1 MTTANQSEIRRAYLV
16 SVGQYF
22 GGIFKIMLEYKVD
35 TRYTGNSY
43 CSKADSGI
51 KSGASAR
58 TSSYNMH
65 MKRGNY
71 MKKRIAVA
79 LTTLCIT
86 LLTGCGMSAKMEINP
101 DLSGTV
107 SMEVDT
113 TSEEEKQI
121 EQYMNSQQGS
131 TSTTYADMMKEM
143 EFTAN
148 GTKVLNGKEH
158 NSYLLSQQATAED
171 MKSSFLE
178 LTHEKAVLNIA
189 QESQTTGDVNANVN
203 TNLSGLDAYDIR
215 VKFPFVVAKTNGT
228 LQADGQTVVFDILK
242 LYQSG
247 TERIYAMSQSAVE
260 KEGKIEISGVKDKKA
275 YKKNV
280 KLTVS
285 TGGVITSFKVNGKA
299 QTEDSYTTT
308 KDGAYKAE
316 IETAAGTKQ
325 TVIFCVDRKKPTT
338 NVKNNKVYKKNL
350 KITFQDKVSGIKKA
364 TLNGKK
370 IKSGKTIKKNGTYT
384 LKIVDKAG
392 NVKKVKFKIQ
402 K

>member
-1 MTTANQSEIRRAYLV
+1 
-16 SVGQYF
+16 
-22 GGIFKIMLEYKVD
+22 
-35 TRYTGNSY
+35 
-43 CSKADSGI
+43 
-51 KSGASAR
+51 
-58 TSSYNMH
+58 
-65 MKRGNY
+65 
-71 MKKRIAVA
+71 MKKKVLVA

-86 LLTGCGMSAKMEINP
+86 LLTGCGMHAKLEINP

-107 SMEVDT
+107 AMELDT

-131 TSTTYADMMKEM
+131 TSKTYAEIMKEM
-143 EFTAN
+143 KFTAN

-158 NSYLLSQQATAED
+158 NSYLLSQQATAEE

-178 LTHEKAVLNIA
+178 LTHEKAVMNIA
-189 QESQTTGDVNANVN
+189 QESQATGDVNTNVN
-203 TNLSGLDAYDIR
+203 TNLSGLDAYDIS
-215 VKFPFVVAKTNGT
+215 VKLPFVVAKTNGT

-247 TERIYAMSQSAVE
+247 TERIYAMSQSAVAQ
-260 KEGKIEISGVKDKKA
+260 EGAIRISGVKDKKA

-280 KLTVS
+280 KLEVS
-285 TGGVITSFKVNGKA
+285 TGGAITSFKVNGRA
-299 QTEDSYTTT
+299 QAENSYTTT

-338 NVKNNKVYKKNL
+338 NVKNNKVYKKNV
-350 KITFQDKVSGIKKA
+350 KITFQDKLSGMESA

-370 IKSGKTIKKNGTYT
+370 LKSGKTLKKNGTYT
-384 LKIVDKAG
+384 LKLKDKAG
-392 NVKKVKFKIQ
+392 NITKIKFKIQ

>member
-1 MTTANQSEIRRAYLV
+1 
-16 SVGQYF
+16 
-22 GGIFKIMLEYKVD
+22 
-35 TRYTGNSY
+35 
-43 CSKADSGI
+43 
-51 KSGASAR
+51 
-58 TSSYNMH
+58 
-65 MKRGNY
+65 

-101 DLSGTV
+101 DFSGTV

-131 TSTTYADMMKEM
+131 TAKTYAEIMKEM

-158 NSYLLSQQATAED
+158 NSYILSQKASAKE

-178 LTHEKAVLNIA
+178 LTGDKAVMSIA
-189 QESQTTGDVNANVN
+189 QDSQTSTSQIDANM
-203 TNLSGLDAYDIR
+203 TSDLDGLDGYEI
-215 VKFPFVVAKTNGT
+215 VISFPFQVAKTNGEV
-228 LQADGQTVVFDILK
+228 QADGKTVRFDAVK
-242 LYQSG
+242 LVKEK
-247 TERIYAMSQSAVE
+247 TDRIYAMSAKVVAQS
-260 KEGKIEISGVKDKKA
+260 GKIKVSGVKNKGA
-275 YKKNV
+275 YKKLV
-280 KLTVS
+280 TMKVS
-285 TGGVITSFKVNGKA
+285 SPGVITRFRVNGKA
-299 QTEDSYTTT
+299 QSGNEFAVK

-316 IETAAGTKQ
+316 IETEAGTKQ

-350 KITFQDKVSGIKKA
+350 KITFRDKLSGVKRA